1 MIHNQLKDYKKILQK
16 LWNLNVH
23 LDWTKS
29 SVKHLCQWLL
39 TIGIKHL
46 PHFKLYLSECCCFVV
61 NEIQQFKKQSEK
73 FYFHYSGSSLSGRSS
88 AGFLGQW
95 IMLLEEPGNF
105 S

>member
-16 LWNLNVH
+16 FWNLDVH

-29 SVKHLCQWLL
+29 SVKHLSQWLL

-61 NEIQQFKKQSEK
+61 NEIHQFKKKSEK
-73 FYFHYSGSSLSGRSS
+73 FYFHHSGSSLSGR
-88 AGFLGQW
+88 AVQIF
-95 IMLLEEPGNF
+95 
-105 S
+105 